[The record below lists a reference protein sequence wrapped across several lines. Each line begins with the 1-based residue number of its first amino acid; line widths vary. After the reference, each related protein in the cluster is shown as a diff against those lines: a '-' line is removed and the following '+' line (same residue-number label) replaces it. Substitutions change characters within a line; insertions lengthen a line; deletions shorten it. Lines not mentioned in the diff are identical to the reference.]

1 MSGHPQ
7 DLSLREQARS
17 IASGEL
23 DATEL
28 LEATLTRIDE
38 RDERINSIVDR
49 FADESARMLSEA
61 PEGPLHGVP
70 VAVKD
75 QFALPWRAPRDGAV
89 KSPTGVGA
97 GESGIY
103 RRLRDAGAVI
113 VGVTQMHEFG
123 LGSTGHISA
132 YGPCANPWDT
142 TRCAGGSSG
151 GSAAAVAARLVAGA
165 IGTDGGGSIRF
176 PSGYCGVT
184 GLKLTWGQIPIDGF
198 THGYLTLGTAGPICR
213 DAADARLLAEVLL
226 GHGLGG
232 GGRQRSFRIGVPR
245 AQLWDD
251 LDPEVESACSAALDR
266 LREHDV
272 EVEEVSLDGLEH
284 VVIAT
289 VLPLSLEGVPATKP
303 AAIAEVEP
311 HLSVLVRAL
320 MKYQLLTPGL
330 ALLKAERVR
339 AQLRRSV
346 ARAFERVD
354 ALAWPSLP
362 APAPPIANPT
372 VHLPSGDHPADYA
385 NVRLGG
391 TANLTGVPA
400 ISIPCGESSD
410 GLPIGLQLLAPWGA
424 EDRLLELAELHEL
437 ATERRHVDA
446 VPPSVQEAPA

>member
-1 MSGHPQ
+1 LSAHPQ
-7 DLSLREQARS
+7 DLPLREQARA
-17 IASGEL
+17 IDAGEL

-28 LEATLTRIDE
+28 LESTLSRIAE
-38 RDERINSIVDR
+38 RNDRINAIVDR

-70 VAVKD
+70 IAIKD
-75 QFALPWRAPRDGAV
+75 QFALPWRAPRDGAF
-89 KSPTGVGA
+89 KTPSGVGA
-97 GESGIY
+97 GESGIF

-132 YGPCANPWDT
+132 YGPCRNPWDP

-176 PSGYCGVT
+176 PSAYCGVT
-184 GLKLTWGQIPIDGF
+184 GIKLTWGKIPIDGF
-198 THGYLTLGTAGPICR
+198 THGDLSLGTAGPICR

-226 GHGLGG
+226 GHGLGS
-232 GGRQRSFRIGVPR
+232 GGRRSYRIGVPR
-245 AQLWDD
+245 AQLWND
-251 LDPEVESACSAALDR
+251 LDPEVESACSEALER

-272 EVEEVSLDGLEH
+272 TIEEISLDGLEH

-289 VLPLSLEGVPATKP
+289 VLPLSLELVPGTKP
-303 AAIAEVEP
+303 EAVAEIEP

-320 MKYQLLTPGL
+320 TKYQLLTPGL

-339 AQLRRSV
+339 AQLRRSI
-346 ARAFERVD
+346 AGAFRSVD
-354 ALAWPSLP
+354 ALALPSLP
-362 APAPPIANPT
+362 APAPPIENPT
-372 VHLPSGDHPADYA
+372 VRLPSGDHPADHA

-400 ISIPCGESSD
+400 ISIPCGASGD
-410 GLPIGLQLLAPWGA
+410 GLPIGLQMLAPWGA
-424 EDRLLELAELHEL
+424 EDRLLELAELHEQ

>member
-1 MSGHPQ
+1 LSGHPQ
-7 DLSLREQARS
+7 DLSLREQAR
-17 IASGEL
+17 AVDAGEL

-28 LEATLTRIDE
+28 LDSTLTRIEE
-38 RDERINSIVDR
+38 RNGRINAIVDR
-49 FADESARMLSEA
+49 FADESARMLAEA

-70 VAVKD
+70 IAVKD
-75 QFALPWRAPRDGAV
+75 QFALPWRAPRDGAF
-89 KSPTGVGA
+89 KTPTGVGA
-97 GESGIY
+97 AESGIF

-123 LGSTGHISA
+123 LGSTGHISE

-184 GLKLTWGQIPIDGF
+184 GLKLTWGQIPVDGF

-232 GGRQRSFRIGVPR
+232 GSRRTFRLGVPR
-245 AQLWDD
+245 TQLWDD
-251 LDPEVESACSAALDR
+251 LDPEVEAACTEALDR
-266 LREHDV
+266 FREQGV
-272 EVEEVSLDGLEH
+272 EIEEVRLDGLEH
-284 VVIAT
+284 VIIAT
-289 VLPLSLEGVPATKP
+289 VLPLSLEGVPYGKP
-303 AAIAEVEP
+303 AAVAEVEP
-311 HLSVLVRAL
+311 HISVLVRAL
-320 MKYQLLTPGL
+320 LKYQLLTPGL
-330 ALLKAERVR
+330 ATLKAEQVR

-346 ARAFERVD
+346 AAAFERVD

-362 APAPPIANPT
+362 APAPPIENPT
-372 VHLPSGDHPADYA
+372 VRLPSGDHPADYA

-391 TANLTGVPA
+391 AANLTGVPA
-400 ISIPCGESSD
+400 ISIPCGSSGN

-424 EDRLLELAELHEL
+424 DDSLLELAELHEL
-437 ATERRHVDA
+437 ATERRYLDA
-446 VPPSVQEAPA
+446 VPPSVQEAPV